1 MVVMGK
7 VRIERVKA
15 ILKSVLHAMEDVTVT
30 CDEIVQLA
38 YAALEGRR
46 GAPSY
51 ATVAEPIDPK
61 IVAAIKDRDSRTD
74 RYGDDLVFQVDHD
87 LRDHEYVARW
97 MPERHREGCRL
108 FAALPEDERFRILRE
123 VLDEPEPG
131 RGYGDRDD

>member
-61 IVAAIKDRDSRTD
+61 S
-74 RYGDDLVFQVDHD
+74 
-87 LRDHEYVARW
+87 
-97 MPERHREGCRL
+97 
-108 FAALPEDERFRILRE
+108 
-123 VLDEPEPG
+123 
-131 RGYGDRDD
+131 